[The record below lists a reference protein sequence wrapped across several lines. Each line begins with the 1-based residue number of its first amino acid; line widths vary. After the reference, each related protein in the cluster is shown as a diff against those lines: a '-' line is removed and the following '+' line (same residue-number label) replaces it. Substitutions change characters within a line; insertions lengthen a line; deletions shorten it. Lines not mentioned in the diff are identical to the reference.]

1 VKNWEPPADLM
12 RLLEA
17 LANDVVAASDAE
29 VAGSVTTGVSS
40 RKALAL
46 PIRMRG
52 LIEDAIE
59 EPGEARDRPLLPE
72 LDAAGEVRQRPH

>member
-1 VKNWEPPADLM
+1 MRNWEPPADLT
-12 RLLEA
+12 RLLQA
-17 LANDVVAASDAE
+17 LADDVVAATEAE
-29 VAGSVTTGVSS
+29 VAGSVTTGFFS

-46 PIRMRG
+46 IIRMRG

-59 EPGEARDRPLLPE
+59 EPAEAADRPLMPE